1 MTTIV
6 LDAETA
12 DRVLATPGPVT
23 LLHPDGRTVLEGTT
37 PGGPAD
43 PAASPPADPVWSAE
57 EIAAIERRSAE
68 SRARGEATVPAE
80 EAYRQVFG
88 EGWRER
94 YAVADEA
101 EIERELTRRI
111 GSGADR

>member
-43 PAASPPADPVWSAE
+43 PAAARPADPVWSAE
-57 EIAAIERRSAE
+57 EIAAIERRTAE
-68 SRARGEATVPAE
+68 RKARGEPTVPAE
-80 EAYRQVFG
+80 EAFTRVFG

-94 YAVADEA
+94 HGLPWRDAA
-101 EIERELTRRI
+101 EDDGAGG
-111 GSGADR
+111 GS